1 MAAAA
6 EGNGDSRKR
15 SSDAQFMV
23 KVAKVTDDET
33 MRQQL
38 ADFRDK
44 TRGVVLKEDQKNVAD
59 EAMSLAKP
67 LHEHEGSFELV
78 DELLREAKSYDTE
91 RFEKDLFEFPE
102 IVVRS
107 ILPDCENE
115 SIMRL
120 IEHLDPSKAERVAPS
135 LGDQLLQRKIL
146 EEQPLK
152 KAVDLLE
159 KLTTEVVVHMSGC
172 QGVEN
177 KDDREKKVRSI
188 HIFCPEDTD
197 ILDELIGFSTDQEK
211 VLLLKKK
218 AKLLINRGN
227 LQELKKH
234 VDDHKDVDFSEFFT
248 EELCEE
254 LAQHEDLSKSI
265 RGTLAVAF
273 HSLGKTKQALEQMS
287 HCLDYHLLTRVLKEE
302 IIVGM
307 VKHTS
312 QQDAKL
318 QDVSAQLK
326 ELQETVKAL
335 ESEVKSGKNESGDE
349 AQRRERTQC
358 TRSPHCTRPKGHP
371 GFCNNQNKPVDLD

>member
-23 KVAKVTDDET
+23 KVAKVTDNDQT
-33 MRQQL
+33 ILKQL

-44 TRGVVLKEDQKNVAD
+44 TCVVLKENEKYLAD
-59 EAMSLAKP
+59 EAMSLAKALP
-67 LHEHEGSFELV
+67 EHEDSFELV
-78 DELLREAKSYDTE
+78 DDLLRTAKSYDTE
-91 RFEKDLFEFPE
+91 RFEKDLFEFPDF
-102 IVVRS
+102 VPS
-107 ILPDCENE
+107 ILPDCSNE

-159 KLTTEVVVHMSGC
+159 KLPTEVVVHMSGC

-188 HIFCPEDTD
+188 HIFCPEDID
-197 ILDELIGFSTDQEK
+197 ILDELIGFSADQEK

-254 LAQHEDLSKSI
+254 LAQHEDLSKSM

-273 HSLGKTKQALEQMS
+273 HSLGKLNEALEQMS
-287 HCLDYHLLTRVLKEE
+287 HSLDYPLLTRVLKEE

-318 QDVSAQLK
+318 QDVSTQLK
-326 ELQETVKAL
+326 ELQKTVKAL
-335 ESEVKSGKNESGDE
+335 ESEVKSMKSESGDE

>member
-91 RFEKDLFEFPE
+91 RFEKDLFEFPDF
-102 IVVRS
+102 VPS
-107 ILPDCENE
+107 ILPDCSNE

-218 AKLLINRGN
+218 AKLLIKRGN

-358 TRSPHCTRPKGHP
+358 TRSPHCTRPNGHR
-371 GFCNNQNKPVDLD
+371 GFCNNQNRPVDLD

>member
-23 KVAKVTDDET
+23 KAAKVLKDNET
-33 MRQQL
+33 VFQQL

-44 TRGVVLKEDQKNVAD
+44 TRVVLEEDQKDLAD
-59 EAMSLAKP
+59 EAMGLAKA
-67 LHEHEGSFELV
+67 LHEHDGSFELV
-78 DELLREAKSYDTE
+78 EELLRTAKNYDTE
-91 RFEKDLFEFPE
+91 RFEKDLFEFPDF
-102 IVVRS
+102 VPS
-107 ILPDCENE
+107 ILPDCSDE

-159 KLTTEVVVHMSGC
+159 KLTPEVLVHMSGC
-172 QGVEN
+172 QEVEN
-177 KDDREKKVRSI
+177 KDDREKKVLSI
-188 HIFCPEDTD
+188 HAFCPEDID

-211 VLLLKKK
+211 AVLLKKK
-218 AKLLINRGN
+218 AKLLIKRGT

-234 VDDHKDVDFSEFFT
+234 VDDHKDVDFSELFALD
-248 EELCEE
+248 LCEE
-254 LAQHEDLSKSI
+254 LAQHTDLSKSI

-273 HSLGKTKQALEQMS
+273 HSVGKPKEALEQMFHS
-287 HCLDYHLLTRVLKEE
+287 LDYHLLTPKLKEE
-302 IIVGM
+302 IIVDM

-318 QDVSAQLK
+318 QDVLAQLK
-326 ELQETVKAL
+326 ELQETVKEL

-349 AQRRERTQC
+349 AQRRKRPQC
-358 TRSPHCTRPKGHP
+358 TRNPHCTRANGHP
-371 GFCNNQNKPVDLD
+371 GFCNNHNKPVDLD